1 MSTIMLPIIALY
13 SSLYLLLLSIGL
25 FLFIS
30 LRRAFIQSQEIREN
44 VIYERMEAELLEVL
58 TAPDPRE
65 EAARFARKFRIHPR
79 VLKRLLVAYR
89 EAIVGSVLEPLR
101 TIFDR
106 TIRRKCL
113 RGLKSRWLSVRLQN
127 VRLFVGFSRPE
138 EASDLMALL
147 HDKPVVRLAV
157 LVALTGIPSDE
168 MLAHIFE
175 SFESDPKPNLY
186 AYSNIFFSLG
196 QRIMPFLNESLRRPL
211 SVEKTGLLIEMTGRL
226 LLRPLFRE
234 ISAFADHPD
243 KELRIRTARALGKLS
258 VPASLETLA
267 RLAADEAWEVR
278 AQALRGLG
286 FLKDRKT
293 LSILAEGLFS
303 RHWHIRYNAG
313 YGLAAF
319 GLAGILRLQ
328 EISRQKRDRFAADM
342 ATMVLDTI
350 VLTGGP

>member
-1 MSTIMLPIIALY
+1 MLPIVVVY
-13 SSLYLLLLSIGL
+13 SSIYLLLLSIAL
-25 FLFIS
+25 LLFITF
-30 LRRAFIQSQEIREN
+30 RRMFIQSRDKREAQ
-44 VIYERMEAELLEVL
+44 VYDRLEAELLEVL
-58 TAPDPRE
+58 TATDPRE
-65 EAARFARKFRIHPR
+65 EALRFARRHKAHPR

-89 EAIVGSVLEPLR
+89 EAVMGSVLEPLR

-113 RGLKSRWLSVRLQN
+113 RGLKSRWLFVRLQN
-127 VRLFVGFSRPE
+127 VRLFVGFSRRE
-138 EASDLMALL
+138 EAPDLVALL

-175 SFESDPKPNLY
+175 SFESDSRPNLY

-196 QRIMPFLNESLRRPL
+196 QRINPHLRRSLRRPL
-211 SVEKTGLLIEMTGRL
+211 SVEKTALLIEMAGRL

-234 ISAFADHPD
+234 ISEFADHPD

-258 VPASLETLA
+258 VPASRETMV

-293 LSILAEGLFS
+293 LPLLAGGLFS
-303 RHWHIRYNAG
+303 PHWHIRYNAG

-328 EISRQKRDRFAADM
+328 EISRQKKDRFAADM
-342 ATMVLDTI
+342 ASMVLDTL
-350 VLTGGP
+350 VLTGGA

>member
-1 MSTIMLPIIALY
+1 MLPIIVVY
-13 SSLYLLLLSIGL
+13 SSVYLLLLSVSL
-25 FLFIS
+25 LLFIS
-30 LRRAFIQSQEIREN
+30 LRRLFIEAREDRDASM
-44 VIYERMEAELLEVL
+44 YERMESDLLEVL
-58 TAPDPRE
+58 TAPDPRD
-65 EAARFARKFRIHPR
+65 AAERFARRHRSHSR

-89 EAIVGSVLEPLR
+89 EAVVGSVLEPLWA
-101 TIFDR
+101 IFDR

-113 RGLKSRWLSVRLQN
+113 RGLKSPWLPIRLQN
-127 VRLFVGFSRPE
+127 VRLFVGFSRHE
-138 EASDLMALL
+138 EAADLIALL

-186 AYSNIFFSLG
+186 AYSNVFFSLG
-196 QRIMPFLNESLRRPL
+196 QRVRPHLQRSLRRPL
-211 SVEKTGLLIEMTGRL
+211 PVEKMGLLIEMTGRL

-234 ISAFADHPD
+234 ISGFADHPD

-258 VPASLETLA
+258 VPASRETLV

-286 FLKDRKT
+286 YLKDRKT
-293 LSILAEGLFS
+293 LSIIAEGLFS
-303 RHWHIRYNAG
+303 PHWHVRFNAG

-328 EISRQKRDRFAADM
+328 EISRQKKDRFAADM
-342 ATMVLDTI
+342 ASMVLDTL
-350 VLTGGP
+350 VLTGGA